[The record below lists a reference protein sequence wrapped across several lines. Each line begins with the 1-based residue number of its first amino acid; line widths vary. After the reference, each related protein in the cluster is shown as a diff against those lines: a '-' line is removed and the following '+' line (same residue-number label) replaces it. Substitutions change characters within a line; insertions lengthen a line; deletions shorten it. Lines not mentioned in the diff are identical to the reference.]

1 MQIFSNPE
9 FGEVRR
15 VTIDGQYWLVGKDVA
30 DILGY
35 ANGRDAIS
43 KNVDD
48 EDKISGV
55 AVSDAMGRD
64 QKMVVINESGLYS
77 LVFSSKL
84 PAAKKFKKWV
94 TSEVLPSVRQTG
106 SYSASQLTPAQLIAA
121 QAQLLVDME
130 QKMLAIQSQA
140 QSLQEKQTELS
151 NKVDTALKAFSRP
164 AEDHWKA
171 DVDQAIKDY
180 CAERKLSDCA
190 TRGRMYREL
199 ELKIGCNI
207 DSRLTRLRKR
217 MKKQGMRHKDAMALT
232 KLDAIAAD
240 KQLRSVFEAIVREW
254 QARSA
259 VVEGQQE
266 IQMVQDSFYQTE
278 REKKWSEFRDTM

>member
-1 MQIFSNPE
+1 MNDLQIFSNPE

-15 VTIDGQYWLVGKDVA
+15 VTINGEFWLVGKDVA

-48 EDKISGV
+48 EDKIGGV
-55 AVSDAMGRD
+55 VVCDAMGRD
-64 QKMVVINESGLYS
+64 QKMVVINESGVYS
-77 LVFSSKL
+77 LIFSSKL
-84 PAAKKFKKWV
+84 PDAKKFKKWV

-106 SYSASQLTPAQLIAA
+106 SYAAPQLTPAQLIAA
-121 QAQLLVDME
+121 QAQVLVDME
-130 QKMLAIQSQA
+130 QKMLAIQGQT
-140 QSLQEKQTELS
+140 QELQERQAALS

-171 DVDQAIKDY
+171 DVDQAIKDMCEEHGY
-180 CAERKLSDCA
+180 GEPR
-190 TRGRMYREL
+190 TRGKMYREL
-199 ELKIGCNI
+199 EVKLGCNI
-207 DSRLTRLRKR
+207 DARLTRLQKR

-240 KQLRSVFEAIVREW
+240 KQLRAAFEGILREW
-254 QARSA
+254 QARSI
-259 VVEGQQE
+259 VVEGQEE
-266 IQMVQDSFYQTE
+266 IQIVQDSFDFPA
-278 REKKWSEFRDTM
+278 S